1 MSAFRELSTSDG
13 ADLAELKTNM
23 NVDYVISY
31 HIPPDK
37 AEAEAGFIQL
47 IEALTRVGL
56 ASEVRHGNDSSV
68 LVFVKVASNQYLASQ
83 IYRERLQDW
92 LYGVRASAP
101 EKDVTKAF
109 ENEPVTEAERL
120 RLVYLLIT
128 KPKNDGGAGITP
140 KSGQWKQVASIFPLH
155 DHSFNSSWIKTWSTK
170 YFLDEVDLD
179 NIRNK
184 FGESVAFYFAFLQ
197 SYFAFQFA
205 PAAFGFAAWLILGRY
220 SALYAFA
227 NSLWS
232 VVFFEWWKKKEV
244 DLAVQWGVR
253 NVSRIQHPRT
263 RFQWDHEAKDPV
275 TGELVKYYPPMKRFK
290 TQLLQIPF
298 AIACVLVL
306 GALYIFCFGVEI
318 FLTEVYDG
326 PFKSYLTFTPTII
339 LSSILPVLSAVLTK
353 FADIL
358 TERENYQ
365 TSDAHLAGLVRK
377 IFVINFITSYTP
389 LFLSAFVYMPF
400 GNLMMPY
407 LSIFTATAK
416 RFYPDKSMTT
426 QEFRINPDRL
436 KGQMVYFA
444 VTAQI
449 VNVALEFVVPYL
461 KRVAFKKVESV
472 QAKRAAS
479 QDGEIIYDAP
489 EERKFLQRVRDE
501 AKLEVYDVA
510 VDYREMVV
518 QFGYLTLFSSIW
530 PLTPLSFL
538 INNWFELRSD
548 AMKIAMGSQRPI
560 PWRSDS
566 IGPWLNALG
575 FLSWAG
581 SLISSAIVFLF
592 GGESEGPGGDPS
604 NVHVVGLL
612 VTILF
617 AEHLYLGTQFVV
629 RYALGQMDSPGLQK
643 ERKERFA
650 MRKQLLEETLGQDAM
665 EAAVPPTPKTGEKI
679 TLVALEEEARR
690 LSTSSG
696 SGTPEQMFWLRQQG
710 MDETIAIGR
719 KLISQSKPRNNGK
732 STIQATF
739 ETVEEAVVD
748 ELLSSILSLRD

>member
-1 MSAFRELSTSDG
+1 MSTLHEVSASDG
-13 ADLAELKTNM
+13 ADLAELKSNM
-23 NVDYVISY
+23 NVDYVINY
-31 HIPPDK
+31 NIPSEK
-37 AEAEAGFIQL
+37 AEAEAAFIQL
-47 IEALTRVGL
+47 IEVLTKVGL
-56 ASEVRHGNDSSV
+56 ASEVRHGDNSSV

-128 KPKNDGGAGITP
+128 KPKNEGGAGITP
-140 KSGQWKQVASIFPLH
+140 KVGQWKEVVSIFPLH
-155 DHSFNSSWIKTWSTK
+155 DHSFNSTWIKAWSTK

-179 NIRNK
+179 RIRNK

-197 SYFAFQFA
+197 SYFAFQFV
-205 PAAFGFAAWLILGRY
+205 PAAFGVAAWLILGRY
-220 SALYAFA
+220 SWLYAFA

-253 NVSRIQHPRT
+253 NVSRIQHART
-263 RFQWDHEAKDPV
+263 QFQWDHEAPDPM
-275 TGELVKYYPPMKRFK
+275 TGELIKYYPPTKRLQ

-298 AIACVLVL
+298 AFACVLVL

-318 FLTEVYDG
+318 FLTEVYNG

-339 LSSILPVLSAVLTK
+339 LSGILPVLSAVLTK
-353 FADIL
+353 FAEIL

-365 TSDAHLAGLVRK
+365 TNDAHLASLIRK
-377 IFVINFITSYTP
+377 IFIINFVTSYTP

-400 GNLMMPY
+400 GNLMTPY
-407 LSIFTATAK
+407 LHIFTTTAR
-416 RFYPDKSMTT
+416 RFCTDKTITT
-426 QEFRINPDRL
+426 QEFRINPDRM
-436 KGQMVYFA
+436 KSQMVYFA

-449 VNVALEFVVPYL
+449 VNVALEFVVPYV
-461 KRVAFKKVESV
+461 KQVAFKKVERA

-479 QDGEIIYDAP
+479 QDDKSIQDVP
-489 EERKFLQRVRDE
+489 EERKFLRRVRDE
-501 AKLEVYDVA
+501 AKLGVYDVA

-518 QFGYLTLFSSIW
+518 QFGYLSLFSSIW

-538 INNWFELRSD
+538 VNNWIELRSD
-548 AMKIAMGSQRPI
+548 AMKIAMSCQRPI
-560 PWRSDS
+560 PWRADS

-581 SLISSAIVFLF
+581 SLVSSALVFLF
-592 GGESEGPGGDPS
+592 SGESEGPRGDPS
-604 NVHVVGLL
+604 NVNVVGLL
-612 VTILF
+612 VTVLLS
-617 AEHLYLGTQFVV
+617 EHIYLGTQFIV
-629 RYALGQMDSPGLQK
+629 RYALRQMDSPGLQK

-650 MRKQLLEETLGQDAM
+650 MRKQLLEETLGSDAM
-665 EAAVPPTPKTGEKI
+665 ETAVPPTSKTGEKI
-679 TLVALEEEARR
+679 TLIALEEEARK
-690 LSTSSG
+690 LSTSG
-696 SGTPEQMFWLRQQG
+696 GGGTPEQMFWLRQQG

-719 KLISQSKPRNNGK
+719 KLISQAKPQK
-732 STIQATF
+732 SWESAVQATF
-739 ETVEEAVVD
+739 ETVEEAGHKT
-748 ELLSSILSLRD
+748 EHE

>member
-1 MSAFRELSTSDG
+1 MSTLHEVSASNG
-13 ADLAELKTNM
+13 ADLAELKSNM
-23 NVDYVISY
+23 NVDYVINY
-31 HIPPDK
+31 NIPSDK

-47 IEALTRVGL
+47 VEVLTKVGL
-56 ASEVRHGNDSSV
+56 ASEVRHGDNSSV

-101 EKDVTKAF
+101 EKDITKAF

-128 KPKNDGGAGITP
+128 KPKNEGGAGITP
-140 KSGQWKQVASIFPLH
+140 KVGQWKDVISIFPLH
-155 DHSFNSSWIKTWSTK
+155 DHSFNSTWIKAWSTK
-170 YFLDEVDLD
+170 YFLDEEDLD
-179 NIRNK
+179 RIRNK

-205 PAAFGFAAWLILGRY
+205 PAAFGVAAWLILGRY
-220 SALYAFA
+220 SWLYAFA

-253 NVSRIQHPRT
+253 NVSRIQHART
-263 RFQWDHEAKDPV
+263 QFQWDHEAPDPV
-275 TGELVKYYPPMKRFK
+275 TGELVKYYPPTKRLQ

-298 AIACVLVL
+298 ALACVSVL

-318 FLTEVYDG
+318 FLTEVYNG

-339 LSSILPVLSAVLTK
+339 LSSILPVLSALLTK
-353 FADIL
+353 FAEIL

-365 TSDAHLAGLVRK
+365 TNDAHVASLIRK
-377 IFVINFITSYTP
+377 IFVVNFVTSYTP

-400 GNLMMPY
+400 GNLMTPY
-407 LSIFTATAK
+407 LHIFTTTAR
-416 RFYPDKSMTT
+416 RFCTDKTITT
-426 QEFRINPDRL
+426 QEFHINPDRL

-449 VNVALEFVVPYL
+449 VNVALEFVVPYV
-461 KRVAFKKVESV
+461 KQVMFKKVERA

-479 QDGEIIYDAP
+479 QDDTSIQDVP

-501 AKLEVYDVA
+501 AKLGVYDVA

-518 QFGYLTLFSSIW
+518 QFGYLSLFSSIW

-538 INNWFELRSD
+538 VNNWIELRSD
-548 AMKIAMGSQRPI
+548 AMKIAMSCQRPI
-560 PWRSDS
+560 PWRADS

-581 SLISSAIVFLF
+581 SLVSSALVFLF
-592 GGESEGPGGDPS
+592 SGESEGPRGDPS
-604 NVHVVGLL
+604 NVNVVGLL
-612 VTILF
+612 VTILL
-617 AEHLYLGTQFVV
+617 AEHLYLGTQFIV

-650 MRKQLLEETLGQDAM
+650 MRKQLLEETLGPDAM
-665 EAAVPPTPKTGEKI
+665 EAAVPPTSKTGEKI
-679 TLVALEEEARR
+679 TLIALEEEARK
-690 LSTSSG
+690 LSTSG
-696 SGTPEQMFWLRQQG
+696 GGTPEQMFWLRQQG

-719 KLISQSKPRNNGK
+719 KLISQAKPQKNWE
-732 STIQATF
+732 STMQATL

-748 ELLSSILSLRD
+748 ELLSSILKLTD

>member
-1 MSAFRELSTSDG
+1 MSTFHEVSASNG
-13 ADLAELKTNM
+13 ADLAELKSNM
-23 NVDYVISY
+23 NVDYVINY
-31 HIPPDK
+31 NIPSDK

-47 IEALTRVGL
+47 VEVLTKVGL
-56 ASEVRHGNDSSV
+56 ASEVRHGDNSSV

-128 KPKNDGGAGITP
+128 KPKNEGGAGITP
-140 KSGQWKQVASIFPLH
+140 KVGQWKDVISIFPLH
-155 DHSFNSSWIKTWSTK
+155 DHSFNSTWIKAWSTK
-170 YFLDEVDLD
+170 YFLDEEDLD
-179 NIRNK
+179 RIRNK

-205 PAAFGFAAWLILGRY
+205 PAAFGVGAWLILGRY
-220 SALYAFA
+220 SWLYAFA

-253 NVSRIQHPRT
+253 NVSRIQHART
-263 RFQWDHEAKDPV
+263 QFQWDHEAPDPV
-275 TGELVKYYPPMKRFK
+275 TGELVKYYPPTKRLQ

-298 AIACVLVL
+298 AFACVLVL

-318 FLTEVYDG
+318 FLTEVYNG
-326 PFKSYLTFTPTII
+326 PFKSYL
-339 LSSILPVLSAVLTK
+339 
-353 FADIL
+353 
-358 TERENYQ
+358 RENYP
-365 TSDAHLAGLVRK
+365 TNDAHVASLIRK
-377 IFVINFITSYTP
+377 IFVVNFVTSYTP

-400 GNLMMPY
+400 GNLMTPY
-407 LSIFTATAK
+407 LHIFTTTARK
-416 RFYPDKSMTT
+416 FCTEKSITT
-426 QEFRINPDRL
+426 QEFHINPDRL
-436 KGQMVYFA
+436 KSQMVYFA

-449 VNVALEFVVPYL
+449 VNVALEFVVPYV
-461 KRVAFKKVESV
+461 KQVAFKKVERV

-479 QDGEIIYDAP
+479 QDDKSTQDAP
-489 EERKFLQRVRDE
+489 EERKFLQRARDE
-501 AKLEVYDVA
+501 AKLGVYDVA

-518 QFGYLTLFSSIW
+518 QFGYLSLFSSIW

-538 INNWFELRSD
+538 VNNWIELRSD
-548 AMKIAMGSQRPI
+548 AMKIAMSCQRPI
-560 PWRSDS
+560 PWRADS

-581 SLISSAIVFLF
+581 SLVSSALVFLF
-592 GGESEGPGGDPS
+592 SGDNEGPRGDPS
-604 NVHVVGLL
+604 NVNAVGLL
-612 VTILF
+612 VTVLL
-617 AEHLYLGTQFVV
+617 AEHIYLGIQFVV

-650 MRKQLLEETLGQDAM
+650 MRKQLLEETLGPDAM
-665 EAAVPPTPKTGEKI
+665 EAAVPPTSKTGEKI
-679 TLVALEEEARR
+679 TLIALEEEARR
-690 LSTSSG
+690 LSTNG
-696 SGTPEQMFWLRQQG
+696 GGTPEQMFWLRQQG

-719 KLISQSKPRNNGK
+719 KLISQAKPQKNWE
-732 STIQATF
+732 SAVQATF
-739 ETVEEAVVD
+739 ETVEEAGHKT
-748 ELLSSILSLRD
+748 ESE

>member
-1 MSAFRELSTSDG
+1 MSTLHEVSASNG
-13 ADLAELKTNM
+13 ADLAELKSNM
-23 NVDYVISY
+23 NVDYVINY
-31 HIPPDK
+31 NIPSDK

-47 IEALTRVGL
+47 VEVLTKVGL
-56 ASEVRHGNDSSV
+56 ASEVRHGDNSSV

-101 EKDVTKAF
+101 EKDITKAF

-128 KPKNDGGAGITP
+128 KPKNEGGAGITP
-140 KSGQWKQVASIFPLH
+140 KVGQWKDVISIFPLH
-155 DHSFNSSWIKTWSTK
+155 DHSFNSTWIKAWSTK
-170 YFLDEVDLD
+170 YFLDEEDLD
-179 NIRNK
+179 RIRNK

-205 PAAFGFAAWLILGRY
+205 PAAFGVAAWLILGRY
-220 SALYAFA
+220 SWLYAFA

-253 NVSRIQHPRT
+253 NVSRIQHART
-263 RFQWDHEAKDPV
+263 QFQWDHEAPDPV
-275 TGELVKYYPPMKRFK
+275 TGELVKYYPPTKRLQ

-298 AIACVLVL
+298 ALACVSLL

-318 FLTEVYDG
+318 FLTEVYNG
-326 PFKSYLTFTPTII
+326 PFKSYLTFAPTII
-339 LSSILPVLSAVLTK
+339 LSSILPVLSALLTK
-353 FADIL
+353 FAEIL

-365 TSDAHLAGLVRK
+365 TNDAHVASLIRK
-377 IFVINFITSYTP
+377 IFVVNFVTSYTP

-407 LSIFTATAK
+407 LHIFTTTARK
-416 RFYPDKSMTT
+416 FYTDKTITT
-426 QEFRINPDRL
+426 QEFHINPDRL

-449 VNVALEFVVPYL
+449 VNVALEFVVPYV
-461 KRVAFKKVESV
+461 KQVMFKKVERA
-472 QAKRAAS
+472 QAKRAAN
-479 QDGEIIYDAP
+479 QDDKSIQDVP

-501 AKLEVYDVA
+501 AKLGVYDVA

-518 QFGYLTLFSSIW
+518 QFGYLSLFSSIW

-538 INNWFELRSD
+538 VNNWIELRSD
-548 AMKIAMGSQRPI
+548 AMKIAMSCQRPI
-560 PWRSDS
+560 PWRADS

-581 SLISSAIVFLF
+581 SLVSSALVFLF
-592 GGESEGPGGDPS
+592 SGESEGPRGDPS
-604 NVHVVGLL
+604 NVNVVGLL
-612 VTILF
+612 VTILL

-650 MRKQLLEETLGQDAM
+650 MRKQLLEETLGPDAM
-665 EAAVPPTPKTGEKI
+665 EAAVPPTSKTGEKI
-679 TLVALEEEARR
+679 TLIALEEEARK
-690 LSTSSG
+690 LSTSG
-696 SGTPEQMFWLRQQG
+696 GGTPEQMFWLRQQG

-719 KLISQSKPRNNGK
+719 KLISQAKPQKNWE
-732 STIQATF
+732 STMQATF

-748 ELLSSILSLRD
+748 ELLSSILKLTD

>member
-1 MSAFRELSTSDG
+1 MSTLHELSASGG
-13 ADLAELKTNM
+13 ANLAELKSNM

-31 HIPPDK
+31 NVPSDK

-47 IEALTRVGL
+47 IEVLTKVGL
-56 ASEVRHGNDSSV
+56 ASEVRHGDNSSV
-68 LVFVKVASNQYLASQ
+68 LVFVKVASKQYLASQ

-92 LYGVRASAP
+92 LYSVRINAP
-101 EKDVTKAF
+101 EKDITKAF

-128 KPKNDGGAGITP
+128 KPKNEGGAGITP
-140 KSGQWKQVASIFPLH
+140 NVGLWKDVTSIFPLH
-155 DHSFNSSWIKTWSTK
+155 DHSFNSAWIKAWSTK

-179 NIRNK
+179 HIRNK

-197 SYFAFQFA
+197 SYFAFQFV
-205 PAAFGFAAWLILGRY
+205 PAAFGVAAWLILGRY
-220 SALYAFA
+220 SWLYAFA

-253 NVSRIQHPRT
+253 NVSRIQHART
-263 RFQWDHEAKDPV
+263 QFQWDLEAPDPV
-275 TGELVKYYPPMKRFK
+275 TGELVKHYPPTKRVK

-298 AIACVLVL
+298 ALACVLVL
-306 GALYIFCFGVEI
+306 GALYLFCFGVEI
-318 FLTEVYDG
+318 FLTQVYNG
-326 PFKSYLTFTPTII
+326 PFKSYL
-339 LSSILPVLSAVLTK
+339 VQ
-353 FADIL
+353 
-358 TERENYQ
+358 RENYP
-365 TSDAHLAGLVRK
+365 TSDAHTASLIRK
-377 IFVINFITSYTP
+377 IFILNFITSYTP

-407 LSIFTATAK
+407 LNIFTTTARK
-416 RFYPDKSMTT
+416 FYQDKSVTT

-436 KGQMVYFA
+436 KSQMVYFA

-449 VNVALEFVVPYL
+449 VNVALEFVVPYV
-461 KRVAFKKVESV
+461 KQVAFRKVERA

-479 QDGEIIYDAP
+479 QDGKNIQDVP

-501 AKLEVYDVA
+501 AKLGVYDVA

-518 QFGYLTLFSSIW
+518 QFGYLSLFSCIW

-538 INNWFELRSD
+538 VNNWFELRSD
-548 AMKIAMGSQRPI
+548 AMKIAMSCQRPI

-581 SLISSAIVFLF
+581 SLVSSALVFLF
-592 GGESEGPGGDPS
+592 SGESEGPGGDPS
-604 NVHVVGLL
+604 NVNVVGLL
-612 VTILF
+612 VTILLS
-617 AEHLYLGTQFVV
+617 EHLYMGIQFIV
-629 RYALGQMDSPGLQK
+629 RYVLRQMDSPGLQK

-650 MRKQLLEETLGQDAM
+650 MRKQFLEETLGPDAM
-665 EAAVPPTPKTGEKI
+665 ETAVPPTSKTGEKI
-679 TLVALEEEARR
+679 TLLALEDEARK
-690 LSTSSG
+690 LSTGGGG
-696 SGTPEQMFWLRQQG
+696 SPEQMFWLRQQG

-719 KLISQSKPRNNGK
+719 KLISQAKPQKNWE
-732 STIQATF
+732 STMKTTL
-739 ETVEEAVVD
+739 ETVEEAGD
-748 ELLSSILSLRD
+748 KTERE